1 MSNRTVLTNEIS
13 KYLKNVYKLDSS
25 NISMVLK
32 MSEKIIDK
40 WSKMERSHLSPNL
53 MADEIME
60 VVYAKELI

>member
-1 MSNRTVLTNEIS
+1 MSNRTILTNEIS

-25 NISMVLK
+25 NITMVLK
-32 MSEKIIDK
+32 ISEKIIDK

-60 VVYAKELI
+60 VVYAQELI